1 MLDQMSVLRIMLM
14 TVCRSDINIRSD
26 FVLSIHSDIS
36 IRSDISV
43 MNEIDAFVVKSDIN
57 MSK

>member
-1 MLDQMSVLRIMLM
+1 MLDQISVLRIMLK
-14 TVCRSDINIRSD
+14 TVCKSDINISD
-26 FVLSIHSDIS
+26 LDLSVNSDIG

-43 MNEIDAFVVKSDIN
+43 MNEICSKIRYK